1 MTTPDLQAYA
11 DFAERLAD
19 ASRAIILEA
28 MNQPRAV
35 QIKADASPVT
45 ETDCAVEE
53 RLRQMIQQDYPD
65 HGIRGEEFPDRDLE
79 AEWVWVLDPIDGTK
93 AWVAGVPVY
102 GTLIA
107 LAHEGMPVLGVI
119 DHPATAERWL
129 GGVGLGARLNGRS
142 IAVRSCERLADAL
155 LCTSTPDH
163 YKGADRAAYERL
175 TGAVRWTNYGGSCY
189 SHARL
194 ATGFLDVGFEAAVDP
209 VDYCAIVPVVQA
221 AGGVATDWEGAPLTI
236 RSGSHYLAA
245 GDPRMHA
252 QALEVL
258 GGR

>member
-1 MTTPDLQAYA
+1 MTTPDLHSYA
-11 DFAERLAD
+11 AFAEQLAD

-28 MNQPRAV
+28 LNRPRAV

-53 RLRQMIQQDYPD
+53 RLREMIGREYPD
-65 HGIRGEEFPDRDLE
+65 HGIMGEEFADRDLE

-93 AWVAGVPVY
+93 AWIAGVPVF

-107 LAHEGMPVLGVI
+107 LAHGSVPVLGVI
-119 DHPATAERWL
+119 DHPATGERWL
-129 GGVGLGARLNGRS
+129 GGVGLGARLNGTP
-142 IAVRSCERLADAL
+142 IAVRPCERLADAL
-155 LCTSTPDH
+155 LCASTPDH
-163 YKGADRAAYERL
+163 FRGADWAAYERL

-189 SHARL
+189 AHARL
-194 ATGFLDVGFEAAVDP
+194 ATGFIDLGFEADHDP

-221 AGGVATDWEGAPLTI
+221 AGGVITDWQGAPLTI
-236 RSGSHYLAA
+236 RSGRRFLSA

-252 QALEVL
+252 QALEL
-258 GGR
+258 LAGR